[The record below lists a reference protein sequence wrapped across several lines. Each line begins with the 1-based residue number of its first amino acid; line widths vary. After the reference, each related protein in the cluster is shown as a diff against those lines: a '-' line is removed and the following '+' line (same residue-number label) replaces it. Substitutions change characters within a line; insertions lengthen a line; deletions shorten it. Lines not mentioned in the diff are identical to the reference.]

1 VFAGEAYNVEMGVT
15 NELFPS
21 ERTNDIENC
30 MFNATPEDHLN
41 FSQTGTAEISDIQKF
56 VNFMRFLAPP
66 TPSTTN
72 PGGARSIA
80 NGSSLF
86 SSIHCD
92 ACHTRS
98 LPTTA
103 SSLTSGLNF
112 ATANLFSDLAAHN
125 MGTDLADNVSQG
137 TATGNEFRTAPLWG
151 VGQRLFFLHDGRTT
165 DIKQAILDHSSSGS
179 EANTVINNFNALTE
193 TQKQD
198 LLNFLR
204 SL

>member
-1 VFAGEAYNVEMGVT
+1 
-15 NELFPS
+15 
-21 ERTNDIENC
+21 
-30 MFNATPEDHLN
+30 
-41 FSQTGTAEISDIQKF
+41 
-56 VNFMRFLAPP
+56 
-66 TPSTTN
+66 
-72 PGGARSIA
+72 
-80 NGSSLF
+80 
-86 SSIHCD
+86 
-92 ACHTRS
+92 
-98 LPTTA
+98 
-103 SSLTSGLNF
+103 
-112 ATANLFSDLAAHN
+112 

-179 EANTVINNFNALTE
+179 EANTVIINFNALTE